1 MTKYKK
7 VLLAVDFSSDNDQI
21 IERAQ
26 KIVKDD
32 GAELL
37 LVHAHEP
44 TIAAYQT
51 GGMASFST
59 QVVALDDELRKMGEK
74 NLAELAK
81 KLKVKSAN
89 CFLPYGKASLEIKR
103 VAEENDV
110 DLIVLGTHGQHGL
123 GLLLGSTAN
132 AVLHGV
138 SCDVL
143 AVRAKEKKD

>member
-1 MTKYKK
+1 MAKYKK
-7 VLLAVDFSSDNDQI
+7 ILLAVDFSSDNDQI

-26 KIVKDD
+26 KIVKDE

-44 TIAAYQT
+44 TIAAYQS

-59 QVVALDDELRKMGEK
+59 QVVALDDELRKMGEQHM
-74 NLAELAK
+74 AELAR
-81 KLKVKSAN
+81 KLNVKSTN
-89 CFLPYGKASLEIKR
+89 CFIPFGKASLEIKR

-110 DLIVLGTHGQHGL
+110 DLIVMGTHGQHGL

-143 AVRAKEKKD
+143 AVRARD